1 MKRLFTLLIVFAL
14 AFSITGCSK
23 TNGKTVFD
31 RTKTLFDMIKA
42 SPAARMELPDG
53 SSVYVDSE
61 IDSLR
66 SFADLDLSAAPM
78 EPADN
83 EDDWLY
89 RIVFNPSEKVANADE
104 IVVSIHEK
112 YVQIDIEYYLP
123 PQGVEFESVLQ
134 WAESKFDYF
143 FN

>member
-1 MKRLFTLLIVFAL
+1 MLLVFAL
-14 AFSITGCSK
+14 AFSMTGCSK
-23 TNGKTVFD
+23 NNETVSD
-31 RTKTLFDMIKA
+31 RDKASFDMIKA
-42 SPAARMELPDG
+42 SPVARLELPDV

-61 IDSLR
+61 IASLR
-66 SFADLDLSAAPM
+66 SFADFDLMNAPL

-89 RIVFNPSEKVANADE
+89 RIIFNPSEKVSDADE

-123 PQGVEFESVLQ
+123 PQGVEFESVIQ
-134 WAESKFDYF
+134 WAESKFDF
-143 FN
+143 F

>member
-1 MKRLFTLLIVFAL
+1 MKRLFTMLIVFAL

-23 TNGKTVFD
+23 SNDKTVLD
-31 RTKTLFDMIKA
+31 IIKV
-42 SPAARMELPDG
+42 SPAATMELPDG

-61 IDSLR
+61 IDSIR
-66 SFADLDLSAAPM
+66 SFADLDLMASPL

-89 RIVFNPSEKVANADE
+89 RIVFNPSEKVTDTNE
-104 IVVSIHEK
+104 IIVSFHEK
-112 YVQIDIEYYLP
+112 YVQIDSEYYLTP
-123 PQGVEFESVLQ
+123 EGVEFESVLQ

-143 FN
+143 IN